1 MILRKCFK
9 TLPSCGTVIVSELM
23 MDDNKAGPVSAALMS
38 LNMLIE
44 TEGGRNYAW
53 SEYTEWLE
61 ETGFKN
67 IKRVNI
73 ESPGANGILVGRK
86 P

>member
-1 MILRKCFK
+1 
-9 TLPSCGTVIVSELM
+9 
-23 MDDNKAGPVSAALMS
+23 MS

-61 ETGFKN
+61 KTGFKK
-67 IKRVNI
+67 IKRI
-73 ESPGANGILVGRK
+73 AMESPGANGILIGYK
-86 P
+86 S